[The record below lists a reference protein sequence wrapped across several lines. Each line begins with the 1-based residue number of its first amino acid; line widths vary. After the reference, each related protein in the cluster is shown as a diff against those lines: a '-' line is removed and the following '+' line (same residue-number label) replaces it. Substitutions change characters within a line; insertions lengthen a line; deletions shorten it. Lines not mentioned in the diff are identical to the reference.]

1 MRTESSAE
9 TEDDSTEEKEVAK
22 DEAQYTEKEAET
34 VEDSKEEKE
43 NAEKIVWFSRGHRKE
58 VGKDRRKYKGV
69 C

>member
-1 MRTESSAE
+1 M
-9 TEDDSTEEKEVAK
+9 K

-58 VGKDRRKYKGV
+58 VGKDR
-69 C
+69 